1 MKASEI
7 RDMSQEE
14 QFRRLSEL
22 KESLFTLRFQK
33 ESGQLENSAKLKQ
46 TRRDIARLKTII
58 IEQNK

>member
-7 RDMSQEE
+7 RDMNQEE

-22 KESLFTLRFQK
+22 KETLFTLRFQS

-46 TRRDIARLKTII
+46 TRRDIARLKTIV
-58 IEQNK
+58 IEQTK

>member
-22 KESLFTLRFQK
+22 KETLFTLRFQK

>member
-22 KESLFTLRFQK
+22 KETLFTLRFQN

>member
-7 RDMSQEE
+7 RDMSREE

-22 KESLFTLRFQK
+22 KETLFTLRFQS

-46 TRRDIARLKTII
+46 TRHDIARLKTII

>member
-1 MKASEI
+1 
-7 RDMSQEE
+7 MSQEE

-22 KESLFTLRFQK
+22 KETLFTLRFQA

-58 IEQNK
+58 IEQNQ

>member
-22 KESLFTLRFQK
+22 KETLFTLRFQK
-33 ESGQLENSAKLKQ
+33 ERGQLENSAKLKQ

>member
-1 MKASEI
+1 
-7 RDMSQEE
+7 MSQEE

-22 KESLFTLRFQK
+22 KETLFTLRFQN

>member
-22 KESLFTLRFQK
+22 KETLFTLRFQS

-46 TRRDIARLKTII
+46 TRRDVARLKTII

>member
-7 RDMSQEE
+7 RDMSKEE
-14 QFRRLSEL
+14 QFRQLTEL
-22 KESLFTLRFQK
+22 KETLFNLRFQN
-33 ESGQLENSAKLKQ
+33 ESGQLENSSKLKQ

>member
-22 KESLFTLRFQK
+22 KETHFTLRYQK

>member
-14 QFRRLSEL
+14 KFRRLSEL
-22 KESLFTLRFQK
+22 KETLFTLRFQK

>member
-22 KESLFTLRFQK
+22 KETLFTLRFQS